1 MKKLSI
7 TGQIALL
14 FSFVLIISA
23 ALFTTVTLNRLK
35 FVAEQET
42 YSRLMTYS
50 SLLDS
55 HNQRPDEVIRDMEI
69 GFVKTNET
77 TIYTNDISSY
87 MSEKEL
93 KNVLDHFTSQNKP
106 VLKRKMINLEGKT
119 IYYVVNRS
127 ADGKGI
133 NVIMTNSLYVN
144 NLSRSVSFQ
153 LITAFVIIIC
163 LATVC
168 IVVWSNQFTRRLHH
182 LQGHILELPKN
193 GYNVSYQDEALDE
206 VGELSR
212 AVETMRI
219 EIQESE
225 RQKQEMLQNMSHDF
239 KTPIAVIKSYA
250 EAQQDGMADESSSKI
265 IIAQAEILKNKVN
278 RLLQYNSLEYLEKN
292 REFED
297 VDMKEVVEEVVM
309 GYKFQTELSIELD
322 LTEDIFFK
330 GYRENYFTVV
340 DNIIDNARRYAKS
353 KIKIVLK
360 KDRLRIYNDGEHID
374 EQFIKHSFKPYEKG
388 SKGEFGLGMSI
399 VQKTV
404 DFFGMQLIVK
414 NEPIGVSFIITK

>member
-193 GYNVSYQDEALDE
+193 GYNV
-206 VGELSR
+206 
-212 AVETMRI
+212 
-219 EIQESE
+219 
-225 RQKQEMLQNMSHDF
+225 
-239 KTPIAVIKSYA
+239 
-250 EAQQDGMADESSSKI
+250 
-265 IIAQAEILKNKVN
+265 
-278 RLLQYNSLEYLEKN
+278 
-292 REFED
+292 
-297 VDMKEVVEEVVM
+297 
-309 GYKFQTELSIELD
+309 
-322 LTEDIFFK
+322 
-330 GYRENYFTVV
+330 
-340 DNIIDNARRYAKS
+340 
-353 KIKIVLK
+353 
-360 KDRLRIYNDGEHID
+360 
-374 EQFIKHSFKPYEKG
+374 
-388 SKGEFGLGMSI
+388 
-399 VQKTV
+399 
-404 DFFGMQLIVK
+404 
-414 NEPIGVSFIITK
+414 